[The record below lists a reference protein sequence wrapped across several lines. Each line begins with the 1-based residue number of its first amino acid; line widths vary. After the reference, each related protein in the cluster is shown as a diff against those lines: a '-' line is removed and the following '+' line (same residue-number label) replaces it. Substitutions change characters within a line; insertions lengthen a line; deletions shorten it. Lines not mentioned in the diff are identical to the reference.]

1 MRCQYFPHKPS
12 CSLPAGRLFCVFLTG
27 NPLIGMSAKNF
38 YQTFYQADPLF
49 RVANESWTAGDQLA
63 NQEDVAV
70 DDSENEPVQTDKLD
84 LLAELDVLSAQKR
97 PTVVTPVLVDML
109 PEPSVILP
117 LTPEP
122 AASVIVPEPLP
133 QPAPRPTTPSIL
145 PPIQQP
151 SRMPQLNHK
160 VLLLA
165 DEELDPSNVLFL
177 EKILK
182 AVNLNVDGV
191 DLLNLHGVQDVNFA
205 ELLRGKYINHFITF
219 GVPFERIHLD
229 IMMDRYSPVRFEG
242 ITFLM
247 ADSLPT
253 IEADQ
258 QLKKRLWGCLQRVF
272 LR

>member
-1 MRCQYFPHKPS
+1 
-12 CSLPAGRLFCVFLTG
+12 
-27 NPLIGMSAKNF
+27 MSVKNF
-38 YQTFYQADPLF
+38 YQTVYQTDTLF
-49 RVANESWTAGDQLA
+49 RVDGESWGLPTEAIRV
-63 NQEDVAV
+63 E
-70 DDSENEPVQTDKLD
+70 SPVIESALVIDETSD
-84 LLAELDVLSAQKR
+84 LLAELDELLVSASVV
-97 PTVVTPVLVDML
+97 PVDTVEIVIETTPVITML
-109 PEPSVILP
+109 PTL
-117 LTPEP
+117 EP
-122 AASVIVPEPLP
+122 APARAAPEPLP

-145 PPIQQP
+145 PPIQNQP
-151 SRMPQLNHK
+151 RMPQLNHK

-165 DEELDPSNVLFL
+165 DEELDPSNLLFL

-191 DLLNLHGVQDVNFA
+191 DLLNLHGVQGMDFA

-219 GVPFERIHLD
+219 GVPFERINLD

-258 QLKKRLWGCLQRVF
+258 NLKKRLWSALQRVF
-272 LR
+272 RL

>member
-1 MRCQYFPHKPS
+1 MR
-12 CSLPAGRLFCVFLTG
+12 
-27 NPLIGMSAKNF
+27 GMSVKNF
-38 YQTFYQADPLF
+38 YQTVYQTDTIF
-49 RVANESWTAGDQLA
+49 RVDGESWGLPIETKMVESTAIDNLMVID
-63 NQEDVAV
+63 NT
-70 DDSENEPVQTDKLD
+70 PD
-84 LLAELDVLSAQKR
+84 LLAELDEL
-97 PTVVTPVLVDML
+97 LVG
-109 PEPSVILP
+109 
-117 LTPEP
+117 
-122 AASVIVPEPLP
+122 ASVVPSDTVEVVIDTPPVTTVLPTLEPVPAKATPEPLP

-145 PPIQQP
+145 PPIQNQP
-151 SRMPQLNHK
+151 RMPQLNHK

-165 DEELDPSNVLFL
+165 DEELDPSNLLFL

-191 DLLNLHGVQDVNFA
+191 DLLNLHGVQGMDFA

-219 GVPFERIHLD
+219 GVPFERINLD

-258 QLKKRLWGCLQRVF
+258 NLKKRLWSALQRVF
-272 LR
+272 RL

>member
-1 MRCQYFPHKPS
+1 
-12 CSLPAGRLFCVFLTG
+12 
-27 NPLIGMSAKNF
+27 MSVKNF
-38 YQTFYQADPLF
+38 YQTVYQTDTIF
-49 RVANESWTAGDQLA
+49 RVDGESWALPTEATMVESPAIDSALVIDHTPDLLSELDELLVSA
-63 NQEDVAV
+63 SVVPADAVEIVIDTPPIVAV
-70 DDSENEPVQTDKLD
+70 L
-84 LLAELDVLSAQKR
+84 
-97 PTVVTPVLVDML
+97 PTL
-109 PEPSVILP
+109 
-117 LTPEP
+117 EP
-122 AASVIVPEPLP
+122 APAKAPPEPLP

-145 PPIQQP
+145 PPIQKQP
-151 SRMPQLNHK
+151 RMPQLNHK

-165 DEELDPSNVLFL
+165 DEELDPSNLLFL

-191 DLLNLHGVQDVNFA
+191 DLLNLHGVQGMDFA

-219 GVPFERIHLD
+219 GVPFERINLD

-258 QLKKRLWGCLQRVF
+258 NLKKRLWSALQRVF
-272 LR
+272 RL

>member
-1 MRCQYFPHKPS
+1 MAESPAVESSLAIDDTPDLLS
-12 CSLPAGRLFCVFLTG
+12 ELDELLVSASVVPTDTVAIAMDIPLDIAVLPAL
-27 NPLIGMSAKNF
+27 
-38 YQTFYQADPLF
+38 
-49 RVANESWTAGDQLA
+49 
-63 NQEDVAV
+63 
-70 DDSENEPVQTDKLD
+70 
-84 LLAELDVLSAQKR
+84 
-97 PTVVTPVLVDML
+97 
-109 PEPSVILP
+109 
-117 LTPEP
+117 EP
-122 AASVIVPEPLP
+122 AAAKATPEPLP

-145 PPIQQP
+145 PPIQKQP
-151 SRMPQLNHK
+151 RMPQLNHK

-165 DEELDPSNVLFL
+165 DEELDPSNLLFL

-191 DLLNLHGVQDVNFA
+191 DLLNLHGVQGMDFA

-219 GVPFERIHLD
+219 GVPFERINLD

-258 QLKKRLWGCLQRVF
+258 HLKKRLWSALQRVF
-272 LR
+272 RL